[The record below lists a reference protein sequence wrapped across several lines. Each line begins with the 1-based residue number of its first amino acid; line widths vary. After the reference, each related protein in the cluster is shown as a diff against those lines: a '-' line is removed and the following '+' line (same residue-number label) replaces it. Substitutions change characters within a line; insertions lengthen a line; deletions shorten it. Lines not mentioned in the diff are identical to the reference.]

1 MTNARRIA
9 VIEGDQLVRELVRR
23 WLGDARHVVELHSVS
38 STIGAVDLIVADVAN
53 PRAASPLLVRLLQ
66 THSNIP
72 VLLLSAR
79 FRAGQG
85 GSVQLATELGVA
97 AVLPKPFTQR
107 QLLAAVRQSLT
118 IRGKARSQPRST
130 STRASNE

>member
-23 WLGDARHVVELHSVS
+23 WLCDARHVVEVHSVP

-53 PRAASPLLVRLLQ
+53 PRAASPLLVRLVQ
-66 THSNIP
+66 THPSIP
-72 VLLLSAR
+72 ILLLSAR

-85 GSVQLATELGVA
+85 GSVQLANELGVA

-107 QLLAAVRQSLT
+107 QLLAAVRQSLAMPGMV
-118 IRGKARSQPRST
+118 RRQPRST
-130 STRASNE
+130 STRASKE